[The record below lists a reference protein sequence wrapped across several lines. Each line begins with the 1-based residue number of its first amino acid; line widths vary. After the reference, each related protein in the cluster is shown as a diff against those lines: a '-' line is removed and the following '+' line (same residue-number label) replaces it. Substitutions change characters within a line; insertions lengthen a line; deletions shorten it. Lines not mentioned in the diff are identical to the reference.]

1 MKTDVAVINACA
13 TGLFTAL
20 GLSLRGIKITVIDRS
35 GLISGTSG
43 RMHGLWFYKVSIWN

>member
-1 MKTDVAVINACA
+1 MKTDVVVIGACA

-20 GLSLRGIKITVIDRS
+20 GLSLRGIKVTVIDRS

-43 RMHGLWFYKVSIWN
+43 RMHGLWSCKISIWN